1 MSLDMT
7 NVNVL
12 DITIKEE
19 ALLRSLYDR
28 DLYGLEISRLICEQ
42 TGNKTK
48 YQSETLYPY
57 LRKLELKGWIIGRW
71 GNELEGVRRRYYRI
85 TELGK
90 SVIENRQLFLN
101 RLAIV
106 DVKLEKIDK

>member
-1 MSLDMT
+1 MF
-7 NVNVL
+7 NVKVL

-28 DLYGLEISRLICEQ
+28 DLYGLEISRLISDE
-42 TGNKTK
+42 TGNTTNYK
-48 YQSETLYPY
+48 SESLYPT
-57 LRKLELKGWIIGRW
+57 LRKLEQKGWITPRW
-71 GNELEGVRRRYYRI
+71 GDELEGVRRKYYQI
-85 TELGK
+85 TIAGK

-106 DVKLEKIDK
+106 NIDSEA